1 MSQYRDELEAAR
13 RRLDTLEA
21 KVRERDA
28 ALEVRE
34 LELAEREAEIA
45 MLRRSAGEG
54 SPPLLAPL
62 SRGRLLGIFGL
73 GAIASCLS
81 IGVAV
86 LLVNGP
92 CRYEGELLVEPA
104 ALPEPPAQVQAD
116 EPEALA
122 PALLGAAE
130 ENARSTDVQIIKQG
144 ITQAKRKVRACYQQ
158 ELASRPDSA
167 GSIQVTLEIDQA
179 GAVSD
184 ITLSEST
191 VRSPAFDA
199 CLTRVYRE
207 LKFAGLEQGATTVS
221 TSFTFV
227 PAAPA
232 RGDTGF

>member
-13 RRLDTLEA
+13 RRVDTLEA

-45 MLRRSAGEG
+45 MLRRSAGEAA
-54 SPPLLAPL
+54 PPLLAPL

-81 IGVAV
+81 MGVAV

-92 CRYEGELLVEPA
+92 CRHVDAILVEPA
-104 ALPEPPAQVQAD
+104 RLPDAPAKVQAD
-116 EPEALA
+116 EPEALE
-122 PALLGAAE
+122 PARLGAAE
-130 ENARSTDVQIIKQG
+130 EKARSADVQIIQQG
-144 ITQAKRKVRACYQQ
+144 IAQAKRKVRACYQR
-158 ELASRPDSA
+158 ELANRPDAA
-167 GSIQVTLEIDQA
+167 GSVQVTLEIDQA

-184 ITLSEST
+184 LTLSEST
-191 VRSPAFDA
+191 VRSPAFDV

-207 LKFAGLEQGATTVS
+207 LKFAGLEQGETTVS

-227 PAAPA
+227 PATPP
-232 RGDTGF
+232 RDDTGF